1 MKKTYKSPVVLTV
14 RINSI
19 SLLTVSNPTS
29 THGSVGNDELTGG
42 YAGAP
47 GYDDNFDEEE
57 DW

>member
-19 SLLTVSNPTS
+19 TLLTVSNPKIN
-29 THGSVGNDELTGG
+29 GGEYQENDPKLSP
-42 YAGAP
+42 Y
-47 GYDDNFDEEE
+47 YDNFDEEE